1 MFVVDTPQ
9 IGLDISYASAFARSS
24 DLPITRRDLA
34 FERAAVI
41 FNLAA
46 LYSQLAAG
54 EDRSNKDG
62 VKRASAYYQVEYNG
76 WNTSAILT
84 CSNIAQNAAGTL
96 AYLISS
102 GIPRL
107 RFSPDE
113 EERPLDLTEPFA
125 KSLEWLMLAQAQE
138 CVWQRAVM
146 GECLTKKYP
155 YSINE
160 SSPDNYKNGLVAKLA
175 ANVGICV

>member
-1 MFVVDTPQ
+1 
-9 IGLDISYASAFARSS
+9 
-24 DLPITRRDLA
+24 
-34 FERAAVI
+34 VI

-62 VKRASAYYQVEYNG
+62 VKRASAYYQVKCAIDVH
-76 WNTSAILT
+76 NTSMVLI

-102 GIPRL
+102 GIPKL

-146 GECLTKKYP
+146 GE
-155 YSINE
+155 
-160 SSPDNYKNGLVAKLA
+160 
-175 ANVGICV
+175 